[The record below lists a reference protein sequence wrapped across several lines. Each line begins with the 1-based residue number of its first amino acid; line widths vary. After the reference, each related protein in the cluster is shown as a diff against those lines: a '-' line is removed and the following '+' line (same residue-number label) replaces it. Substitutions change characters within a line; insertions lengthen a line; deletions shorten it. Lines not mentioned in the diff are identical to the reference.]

1 MPCPLGEAMRRREFI
16 TLCVGATTWPF
27 VAPAQHAPKV
37 IGFLGS
43 GSPEPSRL
51 RVFWKALNEAGFVDG
66 QNCAIEF
73 RWAEGQYN
81 LLPALAADLV
91 RRQVSLI
98 MASGPPAARAAKAAT
113 STIPIVF
120 TTGSDPVRDG
130 LVESLSRP
138 GDNVTGLTLFTVN
151 LAAKRLDLLRV
162 LVPHAATIAIL
173 VNPNTSIAEPQKK
186 DVQAAVS
193 TLGLKLHVFEAA
205 TESELDNA
213 FSTITRLKVDALVVA
228 NDPFF
233 NNQRSKI
240 AALAANY
247 ATPAIY
253 EWREYAEAGGLM
265 SYGTIATEVYYQAGI
280 YAARILK
287 GTKPSTLPVVQ
298 PTKFELVI
306 NVKAAKALG
315 LEIPHDFLM
324 LADEVIE

>member
-1 MPCPLGEAMRRREFI
+1 MS
-16 TLCVGATTWPF
+16 
-27 VAPAQHAPKV
+27 
-37 IGFLGS
+37 GS
-43 GSPEPSRL
+43 GLLPCRLSPEPISLVANSCCNRTIAAVVGVVL
-51 RVFWKALNEAGFVDG
+51 TFGKANATTRFYSGNCWLSNFV
-66 QNCAIEF
+66 
-73 RWAEGQYN
+73 
-81 LLPALAADLV
+81 
-91 RRQVSLI
+91 
-98 MASGPPAARAAKAAT
+98 AARRAGAA
-113 STIPIVF
+113 
-120 TTGSDPVRDG
+120 
-130 LVESLSRP
+130 
-138 GDNVTGLTLFTVN
+138 
-151 LAAKRLDLLRV
+151 DLLRV

-280 YAARILK
+280 YVGRILK
-287 GTKPSTLPVVQ
+287 GTQPSTLPVLQ